1 MGYNNT
7 AIGYNNMGYNNMMN
21 PQMNMYN
28 IQQGPYPGYTNTS
41 NIYQQRKSTPFD
53 L

>member
-1 MGYNNT
+1 MGLNN
-7 AIGYNNMGYNNMMN
+7 IMN

-28 IQQGPYPGYTNTS
+28 IQQPYQGYSNTS
-41 NIYQQRKSTPFD
+41 NVYQQRKSTPFD